1 MFDGAPSIDSV
12 FLPLKEMARE
22 PNNPLRQPMRSFL
35 KKVNEL
41 LTSRKNLP
49 EHAVALRDE
58 QFALRIRAIQWIIA
72 EGVDLNARCTELDAR
87 LRQLE
92 TEDGSAL
99 LANMRFALHAQMEVI
114 GALMSADVDL
124 SEMDTNPL
132 DQLGELEFSQF
143 ESALSVGVPNQ
154 EAAHILLGW
163 IHSSMDMEV
172 GLLMGDAIINEE
184 LKVTAARI
192 DVLNRFL
199 VHATQCYAG
208 SARLLG
214 LVRAAETP
222 ITLVAEPVPATWV
235 KGQKRLADQG
245 LGDWLKL

>member
-1 MFDGAPSIDSV
+1 MFDGTPSIDSV

-41 LTSRKNLP
+41 LASRKNLP
-49 EHAVALRDE
+49 EHAAALRHD
-58 QFALRIRAIQWIIA
+58 QFALRIRSIQWIIA

-87 LRQLE
+87 LKQLE
-92 TEDGSAL
+92 REDGSAL
-99 LANMRFALHAQMEVI
+99 LSNMRFALHAQMEVL
-114 GALMSADVDL
+114 GALIRADVDL
-124 SEMDTNPL
+124 SEMDSAPL
-132 DQLGELEFSQF
+132 DHLGELEFAQF
-143 ESALSVGVPNQ
+143 ESVLQVGVPNQ

-163 IHSSMDMEV
+163 MHASMDMEV
-172 GLLMGDAIINEE
+172 ALLMGDAVINEE
-184 LKVTAARI
+184 VKVTSVRI
-192 DVLNRFL
+192 DALNRFL
-199 VHATQCYAG
+199 VNATQCYAG

-214 LVRAAETP
+214 LVRSAEAP
-222 ITLVAEPVPATWV
+222 ITLAAEPLPTSWA

>member
-41 LTSRKNLP
+41 LASRKNLP
-49 EHAVALRDE
+49 EHAAALRDE
-58 QFALRIRAIQWIIA
+58 QFALRIQAIQWIIA
-72 EGVDLNARCTELDAR
+72 EEVNLNARCTELDAR
-87 LRQLE
+87 LKLLE
-92 TEDGSAL
+92 AEDGSAL
-99 LANMRFALHAQMEVI
+99 LANMRFALHAQMEVL
-114 GALMSADVDL
+114 GALISADVDL
-124 SEMDTNPL
+124 SEIDTNPL

-143 ESALSVGVPNQ
+143 ESVLSVGIPNQ
-154 EAAHILLGW
+154 EAVHILLGW

-172 GLLMGDAIINEE
+172 GLLMGDAVINDE
-184 LKVTAARI
+184 LKVTATRI
-192 DVLNRFL
+192 DALNRYL
-199 VHATQCYAG
+199 VNATQCYAG

-214 LVRAAETP
+214 LVRADEAPVT
-222 ITLVAEPVPATWV
+222 IAAEPLPASWV
-235 KGQKRLADQG
+235 RGQKRLADQG

>member
-12 FLPLKEMARE
+12 FLPLKEVARE

-41 LTSRKNLP
+41 LASRKNLP
-49 EHAVALRDE
+49 ENAVALRDE

-72 EGVDLNARCTELDAR
+72 EEVDLNARCTELDAR

-99 LANMRFALHAQMEVI
+99 LVNMRFALHAQMEVL
-114 GALMSADVDL
+114 GALISADVDP
-124 SEMDTNPL
+124 SEMDTTPFE
-132 DQLGELEFSQF
+132 QLGELEFSQF
-143 ESALSVGVPNQ
+143 ESVLSVGVPNQ
-154 EAAHILLGW
+154 EAAHVLLGW

-172 GLLMGDAIINEE
+172 GLLMGDAVINEE
-184 LKVTAARI
+184 VKVTATRI
-192 DVLNRFL
+192 AALNRYL
-199 VHATQCYAG
+199 VNATQCYAAT
-208 SARLLG
+208 ARLLG
-214 LVRAAETP
+214 LVRVDETPVTIAAEPLPT
-222 ITLVAEPVPATWV
+222 AWV